1 MERLHILQTLEST
14 GVIAVIRVNKADM
27 LNYIVDALLQGGVKA
42 LEITMTTPNAIEIIQ
57 QISQAVGDV
66 FLIGAGTVLDAQT
79 AQAVIFAGAQF
90 VVSPVFKPE
99 VVEMAH
105 RYDRPVFPGAFTP
118 TEILQAW
125 ENGADVVKV
134 FPAGRLGPQY
144 FKDIH
149 GPLPQIKLTPTG
161 GVNLQNTADFIRA
174 GASFVGVGTALLD
187 REMIQNKNWRALS
200 EHTAKFV
207 QAVQK
212 ARKQVQGA

>member
-1 MERLHILQTLEST
+1 MDRLHILQTLEST

-27 LNYIVDALLQGGVKA
+27 LNYIVDALLEGGVKA
-42 LEITMTTPNAIEIIQ
+42 LEITMTTPNAIEIIH
-57 QISQAVGDV
+57 QISQAVGDE
-66 FLIGAGTVLDAQT
+66 FLIGAGTVLDTQT
-79 AQAVIFAGAQF
+79 AQTVIFAGAQF
-90 VVSPVFKPE
+90 VVSPVFKKE
-99 VVEMAH
+99 IVEMAH

-118 TEILQAW
+118 TEILEAW

-134 FPAGRLGPQY
+134 FPAGRLGAQY

-187 REMIQNKNWRALS
+187 REMIQSKNWQALS
-200 EHTAKFV
+200 EHTTKFV
-207 QAVQK
+207 RAVQE
-212 ARKQVQGA
+212 AREV

>member
-212 ARKQVQGA
+212 ARKQEQGA